1 MKKITFLLV
10 GAALALAACSKTE
23 TVNGPSVDAIGFDGA
38 YIGNPTD
45 SRAVTTI
52 DNSISTFQ
60 VYGQYTKGGAQA
72 VKVFGDEKGGVEVSK
87 QTSGL
92 WTYTGGLRPWIEGAA
107 YVFAGYAPKN
117 AAAPKVNA
125 EGYLTWENYNVLDNQ
140 DYDLI
145 YASQTATGQ
154 ETGNQQVGFTFN
166 HLLSIV
172 GFTFKSGFDADT
184 KLTISDVTVNGVPS
198 TATFTPDNS
207 VTVSGNIGGSW
218 GAASN
223 PQNYSLKIDEI
234 TGAEGSSSNNFFAIP
249 QTVPSIEVSFKVM
262 VTTSAGDLLEQ
273 KKSFTTTVPV
283 GTVTKWDPG
292 YKYNYVATITPE
304 SLELEYIQFGDPTVT
319 DWEEAADET
328 LPLQ

>member
-60 VYGQYTKGGAQA
+60 VYGQYTKDGVAA
-72 VKVFGDEKGGVEVSK
+72 VQVFNNVEVSK
-87 QTSGL
+87 QTGS

-117 AAAPKVNA
+117 AAAPAVNA
-125 EGYLTWENYNVLDNQ
+125 EGYLTWENYDVSANQ
-140 DYDLI
+140 YDLI

-154 ETGNQQVGFTFN
+154 KTGNQQVGFTFN

-172 GFTFKSGFDADT
+172 GFTFKSGFDANT
-184 KLTISDVTVNGVPS
+184 KLTISNVTVNGVPS

-207 VTVSGNIGGSW
+207 VTASGNIGGSW

-223 PQNYSLKIDEI
+223 PQNYSLTIDAI
-234 TGAEGSSSNNFFAIP
+234 TEAEGSSSNNFFAIP
-249 QTVPSIEVSFKVM
+249 QAVPSIEVSFNVM
-262 VTTSAGDLLEQ
+262 VTTLAGEELVNSKD
-273 KKSFTTTVPV
+273 FTTTVPV

>member
-45 SRAVTTI
+45 SRAVTTL
-52 DNSISTFQ
+52 DNSITSFQ
-60 VYGQYTKGGAQA
+60 VYGQYTKDAAAA
-72 VKVFGDEKGGVEVSK
+72 VQVFNNVEVSK
-87 QTSGL
+87 QTGS

-107 YVFAGYAPKN
+107 YVFAGYAPSN
-117 AAAPKVNA
+117 AAAPAVNA
-125 EGYLTWENYNVLDNQ
+125 KGYLTWENYNVSANQ
-140 DYDLI
+140 YDLI

-154 ETGNQQVGFTFN
+154 KTGNQQVGFTFN

-172 GFTFKSGFDADT
+172 GFTFKSGFDANT
-184 KLTISDVTVNGVPS
+184 KLTISNVTVNGVPS

-207 VTVSGNIGGSW
+207 VTASGNIGGSW

-223 PQNYSLKIDEI
+223 PQNYSLTIDAI
-234 TGAEGSSSNNFFAIP
+234 TEADNFFAIP
-249 QTVPSIEVSFKVM
+249 QAVPSIEVSFNVM
-262 VTTSAGDLLEQ
+262 VTTLAGEELVNSKD
-273 KKSFTTTVPV
+273 FTTTVPV

-319 DWEEAADET
+319 NWEEAADET

>member
-60 VYGQYTKGGAQA
+60 VYGQYTKDGAQA

-87 QTSGL
+87 QTSGS

-125 EGYLTWENYNVLDNQ
+125 EGYLTWENYDVSANQ
-140 DYDLI
+140 YDLI

-154 ETGNQQVGFTFN
+154 KTGNQQVGFTFN

-172 GFTFKSGFDADT
+172 GFTFKSGFDANT
-184 KLTISDVTVNGVPS
+184 KLTISNVTVNSVPS

-207 VTVSGNIGGSW
+207 VTASGNIGGSW
-218 GAASN
+218 GAASD
-223 PQNYSLKIDEI
+223 PKNYSLTIAAI
-234 TGAEGSSSNNFFAIP
+234 TEAEGSSSNNFFAIP
-249 QTVPSIEVSFKVM
+249 QAVPSIEVSFNVM
-262 VTTSAGDLLEQ
+262 VTTLAGEELVNS
-273 KKSFTTTVPV
+273 KSFTTKVPV
-283 GTVTKWDPG
+283 GTVTKWNPG

-319 DWEEAADET
+319 NWEEAADET